1 MRNLVDESFNGVI
14 SIEEHGKWVFKQAY
28 GEADL
33 ANQRLNRLE
42 TKFSMASA
50 SKIFIAVAIL
60 QLIEGK
66 FIRFESTIGELLPMN
81 WHHIDKSITIRQLL
95 THTSGIP
102 DYFDES
108 SDSDYAKL
116 WENYPN
122 YRMRTPEELLP
133 LFLHKRMIFPKG
145 QKFQYSQ
152 SGYVVLSLIIEAI
165 TQLPFER
172 YLEKMIFVPCGMEDT
187 GYYELDR
194 LPLHCAT
201 GYCLDEESQTYY
213 SNIYSLDVKGSGAGG
228 AYTTAKDM
236 ERFWNSLIKNRLLST
251 SMVHEMLSPQ
261 VKEGWYGYGVWLKS
275 LDDHGYLPFVQGS
288 NKGVSFISSYDR
300 EKSRSITIMSNFAQ
314 DVWTLHGNFYK
325 ALSQSF

>member
-14 SIEEHGKWVFKQAY
+14 SIEEHGKWLFKQAY

-66 FIRFESTIGELLPMN
+66 FIKFESTIGELLPMN

-251 SMVHEMLSPQ
+251 SMVNEMLSPQ

>member
-66 FIRFESTIGELLPMN
+66 FIKFESTIGELLPMN

-236 ERFWNSLIKNRLLST
+236 ERFGNSLIKNRLLST

>member
-1 MRNLVDESFNGVI
+1 
-14 SIEEHGKWVFKQAY
+14 
-28 GEADL
+28 
-33 ANQRLNRLE
+33 
-42 TKFSMASA
+42 
-50 SKIFIAVAIL
+50 
-60 QLIEGK
+60 
-66 FIRFESTIGELLPMN
+66 
-81 WHHIDKSITIRQLL
+81 
-95 THTSGIP
+95 
-102 DYFDES
+102 
-108 SDSDYAKL
+108 
-116 WENYPN
+116 
-122 YRMRTPEELLP
+122 
-133 LFLHKRMIFPKG
+133 MIFPKG

>member
-1 MRNLVDESFNGVI
+1 MRNLVDDQFKGVI

-42 TKFSMASA
+42 TKFPMASG

-66 FIRFESTIGELLPMN
+66 FIKFESTIGQLLPID
-81 WHHIDKSITIRQLL
+81 WHYIDKSITVRQLL
-95 THTSGIP
+95 THTSGMP

-108 SDSDYAKL
+108 LSNDYAKL

-122 YRMRTPEELLP
+122 YRIRISEDLLP

-145 QKFQYSQ
+145 QKFQYSN
-152 SGYVVLSLIIEAI
+152 SGYVVLGMIIEAI
-165 TQLPFER
+165 TKLPFER
-172 YLEKMIFVPCGMEDT
+172 YLEKMIFTPCEMEDT

-194 LPLHCAT
+194 LPIHCAT

-213 SNIYSLDVKGSGAGG
+213 SNIYSIDVKGSGAGG

-236 ERFWNSLIKNRLLST
+236 ERFWNALMKGRLLSP
-251 SMVHEMLSPQ
+251 SMVNEMLAPQ
-261 VKEGWYGYGVWLKS
+261 VKEEWYGYGVWLKS
-275 LDDHGYLPFVQGS
+275 FEDSYYLPFVQGS
-288 NKGVSFISSYDR
+288 DPGVSFISSYDR
-300 EKSRSITIMSNFAQ
+300 DKSRTITIMSNFAQ

-325 ALSQSF
+325 ALSQ

>member
-1 MRNLVDESFNGVI
+1 MRNLVDDNFKGVI

-42 TKFSMASA
+42 TKFPMASG

-66 FIRFESTIGELLPMN
+66 FIKFESTIGQLLPMD
-81 WHHIDKSITIRQLL
+81 WHHIDKSITVRQLL

-108 SDSDYAKL
+108 LSSDYAKL

-122 YRMRTPEELLP
+122 YRIRSSEDLLP

-145 QKFQYSQ
+145 QKFQYSN
-152 SGYVVLSLIIEAI
+152 SGYVVLGMIIEAI
-165 TQLPFER
+165 TKLPFER
-172 YLEKMIFVPCGMEDT
+172 YLEKMIFIPCEMEDT

-194 LPLHCAT
+194 LPIHCAT
-201 GYCLDEESQTYY
+201 GYCLDKESQTYY
-213 SNIYSLDVKGSGAGG
+213 SNIYSIDVKGSGAGG

-236 ERFWNSLIKNRLLST
+236 ERFWNALMKGRLLSV
-251 SMVHEMLSPQ
+251 SMVNEMLSPQ
-261 VKEGWYGYGVWLKS
+261 VKEEWYGYGVWLKS
-275 LDDHGYLPFVQGS
+275 LEDSYYLPFVQGS
-288 NKGVSFISSYDR
+288 DPGISFISSYDR
-300 EKSRSITIMSNFAQ
+300 EKSRTITIMSNFAQ

-325 ALSQSF
+325 ALSK

>member
-1 MRNLVDESFNGVI
+1 MRNLVDDNFKGVI

-42 TKFSMASA
+42 TKFPMASG

-66 FIRFESTIGELLPMN
+66 FIKFESSIGQLLPMD
-81 WHHIDKSITIRQLL
+81 WHHIDKSITVRQLL

-108 SDSDYAKL
+108 LSSDYAKL

-122 YRMRTPEELLP
+122 YRIRSSEDLLP

-145 QKFQYSQ
+145 QKFQYSN
-152 SGYVVLSLIIEAI
+152 SGYVVLGMIIEAI
-165 TQLPFER
+165 TKLPFER
-172 YLEKMIFVPCGMEDT
+172 YLEKMIFTPCEMEDT

-194 LPLHCAT
+194 LPIHCAT
-201 GYCLDEESQTYY
+201 GYCLDKESQTYY
-213 SNIYSLDVKGSGAGG
+213 SNIYSIDVKGSGAGG

-236 ERFWNSLIKNRLLST
+236 ERFWNALMKGRLLSV
-251 SMVHEMLSPQ
+251 SMVNEMLSPQ
-261 VKEGWYGYGVWLKS
+261 VKEEWYGYGVWLKS
-275 LDDHGYLPFVQGS
+275 LEDSYYLPFVQGS
-288 NKGVSFISSYDR
+288 DPGISFISSYDR
-300 EKSRSITIMSNFAQ
+300 EKSRTITIMSNFAQ

-325 ALSQSF
+325 ALSK

>member
-66 FIRFESTIGELLPMN
+66 FIKFESTIGELLAMN

-325 ALSQSF
+325 ALS

>member
-1 MRNLVDESFNGVI
+1 MRNLVDDQFKGVI

-42 TKFSMASA
+42 TKFPMASG

-66 FIRFESTIGELLPMN
+66 FIKFESTIGQLLPID
-81 WHHIDKSITIRQLL
+81 WHYIDKSITVRQLL
-95 THTSGIP
+95 THTSGMP

-108 SDSDYAKL
+108 LNNDYAKL

-122 YRMRTPEELLP
+122 YRIRTSEDLLP

-145 QKFQYSQ
+145 QKFQYSN
-152 SGYVVLSLIIEAI
+152 SGYVVLGMIIEAI
-165 TQLPFER
+165 TKLPFER
-172 YLEKMIFVPCGMEDT
+172 YLEKMIFTPCEMEDT

-194 LPLHCAT
+194 LPIHCAT

-213 SNIYSLDVKGSGAGG
+213 SNIYSIDVKGSGAGG

-236 ERFWNSLIKNRLLST
+236 ERFWNALMKGRLLSP
-251 SMVHEMLSPQ
+251 SMVNEMLAPQ
-261 VKEGWYGYGVWLKS
+261 VKEEWYGYGVWLKS
-275 LDDHGYLPFVQGS
+275 FEDSYYLPFVQGS
-288 NKGVSFISSYDR
+288 DPGVSFISSYDR
-300 EKSRSITIMSNFAQ
+300 DKSRTITIMSNFAQ

-325 ALSQSF
+325 ALSQ

>member
-1 MRNLVDESFNGVI
+1 MRNLVDDQFKGVI

-42 TKFSMASA
+42 TKFPMASG

-66 FIRFESTIGELLPMN
+66 FIKFESTIGQLLPID
-81 WHHIDKSITIRQLL
+81 WHYIDKSITVRQLL
-95 THTSGIP
+95 THTSGMP

-108 SDSDYAKL
+108 LSNDYAKL

-122 YRMRTPEELLP
+122 YRIRTSEDLLP

-145 QKFQYSQ
+145 QKFQYSN
-152 SGYVVLSLIIEAI
+152 SGYVVLGMIIEAI
-165 TQLPFER
+165 TKLPFER
-172 YLEKMIFVPCGMEDT
+172 YLEKMIFTPCEMEDT

-194 LPLHCAT
+194 LPIHCAT

-213 SNIYSLDVKGSGAGG
+213 SNIYSIDVKGSGAGG

-236 ERFWNSLIKNRLLST
+236 ERFWNALMKGRLLSP
-251 SMVHEMLSPQ
+251 SMVNEMLAPQ
-261 VKEGWYGYGVWLKS
+261 VKEEWYGYGVWLKS
-275 LDDHGYLPFVQGS
+275 LEDSYYLPFVQGS
-288 NKGVSFISSYDR
+288 DPGVSFISSYDR
-300 EKSRSITIMSNFAQ
+300 DKSRTITIMSNFAQ

-325 ALSQSF
+325 ALSQ

>member
-1 MRNLVDESFNGVI
+1 MRNLVDDQFKGVI

-42 TKFSMASA
+42 TKFPMASG

-66 FIRFESTIGELLPMN
+66 FIKFESTIGQLLPID
-81 WHHIDKSITIRQLL
+81 WHYIDKSITVRQLL
-95 THTSGIP
+95 THTSGMP

-108 SDSDYAKL
+108 LSNDYAKL

-122 YRMRTPEELLP
+122 YRIRTSEDLLP

-145 QKFQYSQ
+145 QKFQYSN
-152 SGYVVLSLIIEAI
+152 SGYVVLGMIIEAI
-165 TQLPFER
+165 TKLPFER
-172 YLEKMIFVPCGMEDT
+172 YLEKMIFTPCEMEDT

-194 LPLHCAT
+194 LPIHCAT

-213 SNIYSLDVKGSGAGG
+213 SNIYSIDVKGSGAGG

-236 ERFWNSLIKNRLLST
+236 ERFWNALMKGRLLSP
-251 SMVHEMLSPQ
+251 SMVNEMLAPQ
-261 VKEGWYGYGVWLKS
+261 VKEEWYGYGVWLKS
-275 LDDHGYLPFVQGS
+275 FEDSYYLPFVQGS
-288 NKGVSFISSYDR
+288 DPGVSFISSYDR
-300 EKSRSITIMSNFAQ
+300 DKSRIITIMSNFAQ

-325 ALSQSF
+325 ALSQ

>member
-66 FIRFESTIGELLPMN
+66 FIKFESTIGELLAMN

>member
-122 YRMRTPEELLP
+122 YRMRTDEERLP

-251 SMVHEMLSPQ
+251 SMVNEMLSPQ

>member
-1 MRNLVDESFNGVI
+1 MRNLVDDNFKGVI

-42 TKFSMASA
+42 TKFPMASG

-66 FIRFESTIGELLPMN
+66 FIKFESTIGQLLPMD
-81 WHHIDKSITIRQLL
+81 WHHIDKSITVRQLL

-108 SDSDYAKL
+108 LSSDYAKL

-122 YRMRTPEELLP
+122 YRIRSSEDLLP

-145 QKFQYSQ
+145 QKFQYSN
-152 SGYVVLSLIIEAI
+152 SGYVVLGMIIEAI
-165 TQLPFER
+165 TKLPFER
-172 YLEKMIFVPCGMEDT
+172 YLEKMIFIPCEMEDT

-194 LPLHCAT
+194 LPIHCAT
-201 GYCLDEESQTYY
+201 GYCLDKESQTYY
-213 SNIYSLDVKGSGAGG
+213 SNIYSIDVKGSGAGG

-236 ERFWNSLIKNRLLST
+236 ERFWNALMKGRLLSV
-251 SMVHEMLSPQ
+251 SMVNEMLSPQ
-261 VKEGWYGYGVWLKS
+261 VKEEWYGYGVWLKS
-275 LDDHGYLPFVQGS
+275 LEDSYYLPFVQGS
-288 NKGVSFISSYDR
+288 DPGISFISSYDR
-300 EKSRSITIMSNFAQ
+300 EKSRTITIMSNFAQ

-325 ALSQSF
+325 VLSK

>member
-66 FIRFESTIGELLPMN
+66 FIKFESTIGELLPMN

-251 SMVHEMLSPQ
+251 SMVNEMLSPQ

>member
-1 MRNLVDESFNGVI
+1 MRNLVKEDFKGVI

-42 TKFSMASA
+42 TKFPMASG
-50 SKIFIAVAIL
+50 SKVFIAVAIL

-66 FIRFESTIGELLPMN
+66 FISFDSTLGQLLPFD
-81 WHHIDKSITIRQLL
+81 WHHIDKNITVRQLL
-95 THTSGIP
+95 THTSGLP

-108 SDSDYAKL
+108 LCTDYAKL

-122 YRMRTPEELLP
+122 YRIRTSQDLLP
-133 LFLHKRMIFPKG
+133 LFLHKRMAFPKG
-145 QKFQYSQ
+145 QKFQYNNA
-152 SGYVVLSLIIEAI
+152 GYVVLGLIIEAV
-165 TQLPFER
+165 TKLPFDR
-172 YLEKMIFVPCGMEDT
+172 YLEKIIFTPCEMEDT

-201 GYCLDEESQTYY
+201 GYCLDEDTQTYY

-236 ERFWNSLIKNRLLST
+236 DRFWTCLMKGRLISQP
-251 SMVHEMLSPQ
+251 MVNEMLSPQ
-261 VKEGWYGYGVWLKS
+261 VKEDWYGYGVWLKS
-275 LDDHGYLPFVQGS
+275 LDDGHYLPFIQGS
-288 NKGVSFISSYDR
+288 DPGISFISSYDR
-300 EKSRSITIMSNFAQ
+300 QKCRTMTMMSNFAQ

-325 ALSQSF
+325 ALNN

>member
-66 FIRFESTIGELLPMN
+66 FIKFESTIGELLPMN

-325 ALSQSF
+325 ALS

>member
-14 SIEEHGKWVFKQAY
+14 SIEEHGKWLFKQAY

-66 FIRFESTIGELLPMN
+66 FIKFESTIGELLPMN